1 MPGPWLD
8 LTRPMD
14 ASLPIYAEPGYRD
27 PPFAA
32 TRWCAIAERGF
43 EVWRLE
49 MGTQT
54 GTHIDAPAHFAPG
67 GATLDALAPDDLVGR
82 YFHAAQPAESYAGEL
97 LLYLDARSG
106 DALSERTLA
115 AFLALPCR
123 VWIMAGAA
131 TVEGRDPLHLH
142 RALAAAGRFL
152 VEDLDPAAVPRVPRR
167 GEAVALPLRLAG
179 LSGAPARVLVRAA
192 G

>member
-1 MPGPWLD
+1 
-8 LTRPMD
+8 
-14 ASLPIYAEPGYRD
+14 
-27 PPFAA
+27 
-32 TRWCAIAERGF
+32 
-43 EVWRLE
+43 

-82 YFHAAQPAESYAGEL
+82 YFHAAQPAETYAGEPM
-97 LLYLDARSG
+97 LYLDATPG
-106 DALSERTLA
+106 DALPERALA